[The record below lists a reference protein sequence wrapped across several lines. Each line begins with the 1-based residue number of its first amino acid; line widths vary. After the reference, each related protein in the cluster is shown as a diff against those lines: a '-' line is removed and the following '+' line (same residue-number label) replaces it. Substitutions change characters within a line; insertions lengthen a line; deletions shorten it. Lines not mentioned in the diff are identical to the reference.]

1 MLKEV
6 RFKIGDKLYDIFD
19 GRFTHLKYGKYIIL
33 DSPQERKV
41 TDIVFNKDGNV
52 LYQLG
57 KAGHISNLA
66 IGVTIFASKEEA
78 EQKIK
83 ELKVSGIDYTCCVG
97 R

>member
-6 RFKIGDKLYDIFD
+6 RFKVGDKLYDIFD
-19 GRFTHLKYGKYIIL
+19 GRFTHLKCGQYIIL
-33 DSPQERKV
+33 DSPQQRKV
-41 TDIVFNKDGNV
+41 TDIVTNKDGNV

-57 KAGHISNLA
+57 KTGHISNLA
-66 IGVTIFASKEEA
+66 IGVTIFTSKEEA

-83 ELKVSGIDYTCCVG
+83 ELKASGVDYRCCIG